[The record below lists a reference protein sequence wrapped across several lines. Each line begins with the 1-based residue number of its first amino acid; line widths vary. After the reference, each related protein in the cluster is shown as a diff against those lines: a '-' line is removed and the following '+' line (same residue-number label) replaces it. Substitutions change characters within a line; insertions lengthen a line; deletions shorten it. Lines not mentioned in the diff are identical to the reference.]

1 MSKESEIIKILK
13 PYFMAFPKSGMD
25 EGALLIYAR
34 ALSILPVD
42 AINAAMLELLTTS
55 KFWPSVA
62 EIFETA
68 KSIRAYS
75 EESTIPTAADAWG
88 EVIGLV
94 KKYGIYKPWDYSCEE
109 VKRAAELFGKMEL
122 CMIEEN
128 AVNTARAQFMRMYNE
143 IVQRKE
149 QDRKHQEV
157 LDRLPPLQCKNEAL
171 TGKII
176 QLAEAKSAMEA
187 RHENQS

>member
-1 MSKESEIIKILK
+1 MSKENEIVKLLRQ
-13 PYFMAFPKSGMD
+13 YFSAFPNATMPD
-25 EGALLIYAR
+25 GAWAIYAR

-62 EIFETA
+62 EIFDTA

-75 EESTIPTAADAWG
+75 EESAIPMAADAWG

-94 KKYGIYKPWDYSCEE
+94 RKYGIYKPWDYSCEE
-109 VKRAAELFGKMEL
+109 VRRAAELFGKMEL

-149 QDRKHQEV
+149 RDKKHQEV
-157 LDRLPPLQCKNEAL
+157 LDRLPPLHGKNEAL

-176 QLAEAKSAMEA
+176 QLAEAKSAREA
-187 RHENQS
+187 AK